1 MEKSI
6 SQGELKTSGT
16 SISNLLPA
24 RDIFS
29 PNYEHS
35 ILKAIVI
42 GKLQKFLERFSNL

>member
-6 SQGELKTSGT
+6 SQDELKTSGT
-16 SISNLLPA
+16 AISKLLPA

-29 PNYEHS
+29 PNYEYG

-42 GKLQKFLERFSNL
+42 DKLQKFFERFSNL